1 MKYNEIRFRFLSR
14 EKNGAPIHVAMWV
27 NLENMLKRKK
37 LDFPDS
43 AMGKNLPA
51 NAGDT
56 GSVVLPRKISYTA
69 RRN

>member
-1 MKYNEIRFRFLSR
+1 
-14 EKNGAPIHVAMWV
+14 MWV

-69 RRN
+69 RPN